1 MKLAF
6 VAVRATVFSS
16 GFMLMWALFAGALRE
31 YDRGALEGLLPAW
44 SGSLGL
50 PVISIGL
57 TLALWCVVVFVVRGH
72 GTPAPFDAPR
82 KLVAIGPYR
91 YIRNPMY
98 VGGGLALLG
107 FGLLQTSPSIVLF
120 VPVWWLLFH
129 VMVLVYEEP
138 VLRAKFG
145 SDYDDY
151 CRRIPRWI
159 PSLRPPAATS
169 RAWPDG

>member
-1 MKLAF
+1 MPELTLHQ
-6 VAVRATVFSS
+6 RLRRQHATVFRSQKR
-16 GFMLMWALFAGALRE
+16 FKIVVAGR
-31 YDRGALEGLLPAW
+31 RWGKTW
-44 SGSLGL
+44 
-50 PVISIGL
+50 
-57 TLALWCVVVFVVRGH
+57 LALWCLVVFVVRGH

-159 PSLRPPAATS
+159 PSLRSPPATS
-169 RAWPDG
+169 RAWPEG